1 MNNPLMQEWTTAF
14 GLAPFDQIKD
24 ADFAP
29 AIETAMAKTRE
40 EVQKIATA
48 KGSVTFE
55 NTIDALELADHDLG
69 RILAVF
75 YNLASADSTPERR
88 DLQRDLAPKLAA
100 LRSQIAMNAD
110 LFARIEFLWAARNET
125 DMSPEQER
133 VLMLT
138 RQDMIR
144 SGAALGIEQ
153 QKQLAQ
159 IMDELAQLQTRFT
172 QNLLADEA
180 SWEMDIPQKIADQ
193 LPSDLTAALGAA
205 AEEKGRGGCVLTA
218 SRSLMTPFLQYCP
231 DRGFR
236 AAAYA
241 GWAERGARGDANDNR
256 AIAGRI
262 LALRHQRAQI
272 LGYENF
278 ASYKLETEM
287 AGTAEAVATLL
298 NTVWTPARNAAEH
311 DAEIL
316 QSMLQKDHPNA
327 RLAPHDW
334 RYYSEIRRKKD
345 HALDEAELRAYFS
358 LDNMIDAA
366 FSCANRLF
374 GLDITPLD
382 VPLYHSDARAWEIQ
396 RNGKHVAVFVADYFA
411 RGSKRSGAW
420 CSAMRSQQKLQGDIR
435 PIVVNICNFSKPPA
449 DQPALLS
456 YDDART
462 LFHEFGHALHHML
475 SDVTYPSISGTSV
488 ARDFVELPSQLFEHW
503 LEEPAVLS
511 EFAGHHITGAPI
523 PDELRDRLLA
533 ARSYDTGFSTVEYVS
548 SALVDLGFHTGTP
561 LADPMQAQA
570 EILDGLGMPAA
581 ITMRHATPHFA
592 HVFSGDGYSAGY
604 YSYMWSEVMDADAY
618 DAFVE
623 KGDPFDPETAAS
635 LEANILSRGGAQPAE
650 DLYTAYRGRMPDIQ
664 PLLKGRGLA

>member
-1 MNNPLMQEWTTAF
+1 MQEWTTAF

-180 SWEMDIPQKIADQ
+180 SWEMDIPQEIADQ
-193 LPSDLTAALGAA
+193 LPSDLAAALGAA
-205 AEEKGRGGCVLTA
+205 AKEKGRGGCVLTA

-316 QSMLQKDHPNA
+316 LSMLQKDHPNA

-358 LDNMIDAA
+358 LENMIDAA

-382 VPLYHSDARAWEIQ
+382 VPLYHPDARAWEVQ

-435 PIVVNICNFSKPPA
+435 PIVVNICNFSKPPP

-511 EFAGHHITGAPI
+511 EFARHHITGAPI

-561 LADPMQAQA
+561 PADPMQAQA